1 MDIELYLHQINEVS
15 LLTPEEEK
23 MLGWRIV
30 NDCDPAAKDHM
41 IRANLR
47 LVVSIG
53 KRYLGD
59 TILSKSWPSRP
70 DGPIE

>member
-1 MDIELYLHQINEVS
+1 MDLDLYLQQINEVP

-23 MLGWRIV
+23 TLGWRII
-30 NDCDPAAKDHM
+30 NDNDPAAKEHM

-53 KRYLGD
+53 KRYLGRGM
-59 TILSKSWPSRP
+59 TFPRSLEYYGLKNY
-70 DGPIE
+70 